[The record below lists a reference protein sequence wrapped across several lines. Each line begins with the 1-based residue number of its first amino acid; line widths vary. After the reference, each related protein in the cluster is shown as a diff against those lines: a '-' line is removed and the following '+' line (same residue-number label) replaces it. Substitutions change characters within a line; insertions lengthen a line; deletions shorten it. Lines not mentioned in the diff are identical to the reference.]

1 MHRLFYRIPKSR
13 GYLGIRGMHK
23 AADGVWADTMERC
36 EIAPAVITVCRLR
49 GFARNPTLK
58 ARIVKLRRLTDSE
71 RPGTRTDRFT
81 PPATPT
87 GFIGPSALCRLIN
100 QVLTGH

>member
-1 MHRLFYRIPKSR
+1 
-13 GYLGIRGMHK
+13 MHK

-58 ARIVKLRRLTDSE
+58 APIVKLRRLTDSE
-71 RPGTRTDRFT
+71 RPGTRTDRFSRR
-81 PPATPT
+81 PRRRDS
-87 GFIGPSALCRLIN
+87 SAQARYADL
-100 QVLTGH
+100 